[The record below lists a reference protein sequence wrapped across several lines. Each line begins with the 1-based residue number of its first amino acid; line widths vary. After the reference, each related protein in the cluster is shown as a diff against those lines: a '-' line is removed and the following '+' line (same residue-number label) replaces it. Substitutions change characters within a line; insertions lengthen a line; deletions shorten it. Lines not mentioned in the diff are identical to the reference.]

1 MHVYAIA
8 FPVVIYYVTGCGSSQ
23 IIATEFDV
31 SVLTEFTRPFQDSNP
46 SHYID
51 ILQLGQNVL
60 HASPPTVRQPL
71 SHLVP
76 LHTNW

>member
-8 FPVVIYYVTGCGSSQ
+8 FPVVIYYATGSGSSQ

-31 SVLTEFTRPFQDSNP
+31 SVLTEFRRPFQDSDP

-51 ILQLGQNVL
+51 NLQPGQNVL
-60 HASPPTVRQPL
+60 HAFPPAVRQPL
-71 SHLVP
+71 SQLVP
-76 LHTNW
+76 LHTHW